1 MMEMAKVT
9 SKGQITIP
17 ITIRRRLSI
26 NEGDKI
32 LFIDKPE
39 GVMMVNP
46 DIIGAEQLEA
56 VIDAAEV
63 ETMATPTQ
71 SATIEQSAQVT
82 TEPTSQEADITSVE
96 VTEIDFIVDKV
107 PPMPPPVA
115 PKAPEPQPRRY
126 IPPVEEEEYEEP
138 APKQAGGVDL
148 STLLDDF
155 RSIGSLD

>member
-63 ETMATPTQ
+63 ETMTTP
-71 SATIEQSAQVT
+71 SAQAAPQAVAQVAQQPVQT
-82 TEPTSQEADITSVE
+82 VAE
-96 VTEIDFIVDKV
+96 VAEIDFVEV
-107 PPMPPPVA
+107 ETAPPPPPPPA
-115 PKAPEPQPRRY
+115 PPPEPRRY
-126 IPPVEEEEYEEP
+126 IPPVEEEYEEP